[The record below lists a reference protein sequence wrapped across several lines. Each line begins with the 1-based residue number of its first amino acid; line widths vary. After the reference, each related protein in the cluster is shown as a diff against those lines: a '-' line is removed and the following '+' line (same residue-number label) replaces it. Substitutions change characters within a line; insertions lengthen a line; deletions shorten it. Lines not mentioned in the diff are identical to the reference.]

1 MVKMAE
7 KRDYYEILGI
17 ARDATEKQI
26 ADAYRKHAIKNH
38 PDKNPGDEEAIVR
51 FKLCAEAFEVLS
63 DRDRRARY
71 DRYGHA
77 GLDGQGSGHFRDVND
92 IFAAF
97 GDIFGDS
104 VFGEM
109 FGRRGRQAAQG
120 ADLRVNITLDLVE
133 AARGVS
139 KTIEFERHEKCE
151 TCNASG
157 AKPGTARR
165 SAVTAAAGG
174 R

>member
-63 DRDRRARY
+63 DRDRR
-71 DRYGHA
+71 
-77 GLDGQGSGHFRDVND
+77 
-92 IFAAF
+92 
-97 GDIFGDS
+97 
-104 VFGEM
+104 
-109 FGRRGRQAAQG
+109 G
-120 ADLRVNITLDLVE
+120 AVRPLR
-133 AARGVS
+133 
-139 KTIEFERHEKCE
+139 
-151 TCNASG
+151 
-157 AKPGTARR
+157 PRR
-165 SAVTAAAGG
+165 SRRPGERAFP
-174 R
+174 RR